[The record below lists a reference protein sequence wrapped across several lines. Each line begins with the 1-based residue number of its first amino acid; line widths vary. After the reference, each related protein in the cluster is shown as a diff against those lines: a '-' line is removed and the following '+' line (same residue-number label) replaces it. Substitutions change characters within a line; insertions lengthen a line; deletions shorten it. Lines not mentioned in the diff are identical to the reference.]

1 MTYNK
6 HVQKGCIGVHYI
18 SLVVEYIIYDNITF
32 ASMDLNV
39 LCKARHW
46 MEGGSLMSCEA
57 LPMAKRL
64 ASAAFIVGMVA
75 TSAEGAL
82 LTNIQGAVFV
92 NSGNGFIPVTAGTS
106 VNPGA
111 RIRVGAGA
119 AEIFYENGCS
129 QKVGSDQM
137 VMVPSAPPCAGSLKD
152 GGDTAAVA
160 SSDFTLPDTVTAG
173 ALLAAGAGLAIGI
186 ANEGSNESSNE
197 IRRSV
202 SP

>member
-1 MTYNK
+1 
-6 HVQKGCIGVHYI
+6 
-18 SLVVEYIIYDNITF
+18 
-32 ASMDLNV
+32 
-39 LCKARHW
+39 
-46 MEGGSLMSCEA
+46 MSCEA
-57 LPMAKRL
+57 LPMAKCL

-129 QKVGSDQM
+129 QKVGSDQ
-137 VMVPSAPPCAGSLKD
+137 VVLVPSAPPCAGSLKD
-152 GGDTAAVA
+152 GGDIAAAPAA
-160 SSDFTLPDTVTAG
+160 SEFALPDAVTAG

-186 ANEGSNESSNE
+186 ANEKSYESSNE
-197 IRRSV
+197 IGRSV